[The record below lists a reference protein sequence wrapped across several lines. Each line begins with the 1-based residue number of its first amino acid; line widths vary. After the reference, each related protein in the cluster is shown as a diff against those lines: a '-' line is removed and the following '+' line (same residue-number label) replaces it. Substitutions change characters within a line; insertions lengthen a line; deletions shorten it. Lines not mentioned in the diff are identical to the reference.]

1 MKYHHLGIPN
11 NTKREGEYYLEKFK
25 MHVLSYDTNPYGIEW
40 LRFEDGCPLPE
51 LVQKVPHLAFEV
63 DDLDKAIEGKKIII
77 EPNSPTDGVRV
88 AFIEHD
94 GLPVEFLEYSENE
107 VRTD

>member
-25 MHVLSYDTNPYGIEW
+25 MFVLNYDTNPYGIEW
-40 LRFEDGCPLPE
+40 LRFEEGCPLPD

-63 DDLDKAIEGKKIII
+63 DDLDKAIEGKKILIA
-77 EPNSPTDGVRV
+77 PNFPSEGVRV

-94 GLPVEFLEYSENE
+94 GLPVEFLEYS
-107 VRTD
+107 D

>member
-1 MKYHHLGIPN
+1 
-11 NTKREGEYYLEKFK
+11 

-40 LRFEDGCPLPE
+40 LRFEEGCPLPE
-51 LVQKVPHLAFEV
+51 LVQNVPHLAFEV
-63 DDLDKAIEGKKIII
+63 DDLDKAIDGKKIII

-94 GLPVEFLEYSENE
+94 GLPVEFLEYSEMEFAPIDNHPSQK
-107 VRTD
+107 DFSP